1 MKVKV
6 KVKGA
11 GGTEGGVGQFMM
23 GFLMMCGGGYM
34 LFNAIRVT
42 TNFGMGY
49 SLYRFGGG
57 FSISSGMIM
66 IPFMFGV
73 GMIFY
78 NSRNVIGWLLSVGS
92 LAALVFGVISS
103 IQFRMASMSA
113 FDLIVI
119 LVLLVGGIGLFLRSL
134 HNFNQ
139 AVEE

>member
-57 FSISSGMIM
+57 FSISSGMIL

-139 AVEE
+139 TVED

>member
-1 MKVKV
+1 MKV

-57 FSISSGMIM
+57 FSISSGMIL

-139 AVEE
+139 TVEE

>member
-1 MKVKV
+1 VKV

>member
-1 MKVKV
+1 MKV